1 MAAKKKDC
9 DGQGLPKKTP
19 KDPCGAELPRHT
31 DQTVGGRLGPNWNSD
46 LIFSF
51 SSLFIHLRSD
61 MHATLVLVLG
71 RSRLIILRHPSDT
84 DAILYY
90 LK

>member
-1 MAAKKKDC
+1 
-9 DGQGLPKKTP
+9 
-19 KDPCGAELPRHT
+19 
-31 DQTVGGRLGPNWNSD
+31 
-46 LIFSF
+46 
-51 SSLFIHLRSD
+51 
-61 MHATLVLVLG
+61 MHATLVLVLVLG

>member
-1 MAAKKKDC
+1 
-9 DGQGLPKKTP
+9 
-19 KDPCGAELPRHT
+19 
-31 DQTVGGRLGPNWNSD
+31 
-46 LIFSF
+46 
-51 SSLFIHLRSD
+51 
-61 MHATLVLVLG
+61 MHASLVVVLELG